1 MANLSKAEIAKGT
14 RDETFV
20 KKFFEMDHHMNLFT
34 VKRKNGKPKEGIFVP
49 SYMVFKIDGDEVV
62 SYKTDQSGDYA
73 EVLARVNEN
82 INLPT
87 ARNAILLVG
96 KFQNDNTVATLGL
109 TDLEKTS
116 EFGGQ
121 GGGNR
126 GNAYED
132 EFLKSLQCEIECI
145 CEHTKYE
152 DQAKELIAL
161 INKDQKIKGGISQA
175 IKVGGANKPRPLNY
189 ASGGLYVTAG
199 GKKTKDIGSTVSDIT
214 TTFGGNKEIYLSC
227 KFGNTLTFINSGV
240 KTIFKDND
248 YKNYFKGYKNN
259 IGDALFKL
267 FGIDKIEFARIFNM
281 YGKGYKG
288 KKVDVTRTCQSS
300 KIEDLLQYAIGYGYY
315 MVHQSGPK
323 FTAFEMTKQKMKQA
337 STLTGKV
344 ILHYGR
350 QRGTGKGLDITCE
363 SSEYNFMFNIRN
375 KQTGLYPTHIM
386 CDYKKK

>member
-1 MANLSKAEIAKGT
+1 MANLDKKDLGKRSNDEIFL
-14 RDETFV
+14 E
-20 KKFFEMDHHMNLFT
+20 KFFEKNHRMNLFN
-34 VKRKNGKPKEGIFVP
+34 VKRKSGKPKEGIFAP
-49 SYMVFKIDGDEVV
+49 SYLVFKVDGDEVV
-62 SYKTDQSGDYA
+62 SYLSDQSGDYQEA
-73 EVLARVNEN
+73 LARMQEN
-82 INLPT
+82 MELTGP
-87 ARNAILLVG
+87 RNQILLVG

-109 TDLEKTS
+109 GDLQKTS

-161 INKDQKIKGGISQA
+161 INENQKIKGGISEA

-189 ASGGLYVTAG
+189 SGGLYVTAG

-214 TTFGGNKEIYLSC
+214 ATFGGSKEIYLSC
-227 KFGNTLTFINSGV
+227 KFGDTLTFINSGV

-267 FGIDKIEFARIFNM
+267 FDIDKIEFARIFNM

-337 STLTGKV
+337 SKLTGKV

>member
-1 MANLSKAEIAKGT
+1 MANLDKKDLGKRSNDEIFL
-14 RDETFV
+14 E
-20 KKFFEMDHHMNLFT
+20 KFFEKNHRMNLFN
-34 VKRKNGKPKEGIFVP
+34 VKRKSGKPKEGIFVP
-49 SYMVFKIDGDEVV
+49 SYLVFKVDGDEVV
-62 SYKTDQSGDYA
+62 SYLSDQSNDFQEA
-73 EVLARVNEN
+73 LARIQEN
-82 INLPT
+82 MELTGP
-87 ARNAILLVG
+87 RNQILLVG

-109 TDLEKTS
+109 GDLQKTS

-161 INKDQKIKGGISQA
+161 INENQKIKGGISEA

-189 ASGGLYVTAG
+189 SGGLYVTAG

-214 TTFGGNKEIYLSC
+214 ATFGGSKEIYLSC
-227 KFGNTLTFINSGV
+227 KFGDTLTFINSGV

-267 FGIDKIEFARIFNM
+267 FDIDKIEFARIFNM

-323 FTAFEMTKQKMKQA
+323 FTAFEMTKQKMKLA
-337 STLTGKV
+337 SKLTGKV

-363 SSEYNFMFNIRN
+363 STEYNFMFNIRN